1 MGHSRD
7 WGVAHGFGRHE
18 VEEAQ
23 RSGQISTEDPHS
35 PFSDYFLY
43 SANARGCKHFE
54 SRIDAMDHA
63 GRWRVSGSTFGGE
76 IGGASYTAAKED
88 ENQVN
93 VGWGA
98 EPSRCIQ
105 VDVPAKEGMSAL
117 DVYKAAV
124 TKAKRSKKIQAGEVA
139 QPHFTMRSGSFYD
152 TITVKRTR
160 TRKVVAGEGK
170 KVTKYFVVRVGTG
183 NMPRWSEGFDTLTE
197 AKKHFP
203 DFTKTE
209 TVAENEYGWET
220 QDEYE
225 IVSMSRKD
233 SGEGLSRTETEI
245 KEERLAKPMHR
256 VILRVG
262 QPLKEGTDYTP
273 KVKRGEP
280 GWVFWGDTHY

>member
-7 WGVAHGFGRHE
+7 WGVAHGFDRHE
-18 VEEAQ
+18 VEKAQ
-23 RSGQISTEDPHS
+23 NSGQLDVEDSYS
-35 PFSDYFLY
+35 PFDDYFLY
-43 SANARGCKHFE
+43 SANARGCKHFD
-54 SRIDAMDHA
+54 SRIDAMDYA
-63 GRWRVSGSTFGGE
+63 GRWCISGSTFGGE

-88 ENQVN
+88 ENQVS

-98 EPSRCIQ
+98 EPSRCIK
-105 VDVPAKEGMSAL
+105 VDVLAKDGMSAL

-124 TKAKRSKKIQAGEVA
+124 DKAKRSKKIQAGEVA

-152 TITVKRTR
+152 TVTLERTR

-209 TVAENEYGWET
+209 TVAENEFDWET
-220 QDEYE
+220 HSEYE
-225 IVSMSRKD
+225 IISMSRKD

-245 KEERLAKPMHR
+245 KEERLAKPVHR